1 MKGLNS
7 MKKRIIKIL
16 DNLTDEFVP
25 DDKEKIFNAIKNN
38 SDQLQVEKLQKRIH
52 KKRILKYFMTAACV
66 ALVVVLSVYGINQ
79 IYNFSLNNVAP
90 KEAISETVPPKVQQE
105 NRKIVDPKFNQ
116 RPLPLLKIGGEEKE
130 TVFENIQSE
139 FGVNSIPF
147 TCKCSFLF
155 PFNSSDTNS
164 PFAAVLK
171 CNEET
176 KRFYCIVSQDE
187 LVDSVSNGYRYTK
200 ANEIDVLL
208 SNDEGHLYASFS
220 LGNMKYLLDAEG
232 FSEVDFVELVNLFIK

>member
-1 MKGLNS
+1 
-7 MKKRIIKIL
+7 MKKRIIKVL

-25 DDKEKIFNAIKNN
+25 DNKEKILNAIKDN
-38 SDQLQVEKLQKRIH
+38 SAQPQIEKPQERIH
-52 KKRILKYFMTAACV
+52 NRQIIKYVMTAACV
-66 ALVVVLSVYGINQ
+66 SLVVLSVYGINH
-79 IYNFSLNNVAP
+79 IYNIPLNNVAP
-90 KEAISETVPPKVQQE
+90 KDVISETVPPQIQQE
-105 NRKIVDPKFNQ
+105 DRKIVEPKFNQ
-116 RPLPLLKIGGEEKE
+116 IPLSLLKIGGEEKE

-155 PFNSSDTNS
+155 PLNSSDTNS

-176 KRFYCIVSQDE
+176 KWFYCIVSQDK
-187 LVDSVSNGYRYTK
+187 LVDSVSNSYRYTK

-220 LGNMKYLLDAEG
+220 LGEMKYLLEAEG